1 MKYRMLIKMDSD
13 VLFVVLAF
21 VAVISILLSE
31 MSVSC
36 DPMKETLV
44 SSSFSFA
51 LILSIVTGGVINA
64 SAASLMSSITTAT
77 ATTATPIKHLV
88 IIFQENISYD
98 YYFGTYPNAT
108 NPQGRT

>member
-13 VLFVVLAF
+13 VLFVVASLCGC
-21 VAVISILLSE
+21 LSD
-31 MSVSC
+31 SC

-64 SAASLMSSITTAT
+64 SAAPLMSSITTAT

-88 IIFQENISYD
+88 PRI
-98 YYFGTYPNAT
+98 
-108 NPQGRT
+108 